1 MATTL
6 PPHVAAIAPK
16 REDYK
21 TEEGY
26 REALEHFHHRV
37 AGSTRR
43 HSVASREK

>member
-26 REALEHFHHRV
+26 RQALEHFHHRV
-37 AGSTRR
+37 AGSVRR
-43 HSVASREK
+43 RSVASHSE